1 VNIVM
6 VTHRF
11 PRVEGDTSGASIWR
25 LAAGLADR
33 GHQVTVV
40 APADHGDVGEPHLG
54 IVKVRRVRYA
64 PAERETLAYKGSM
77 RDQAATP
84 LGLPMFVRLLRAMGK
99 AVTEEVRAST
109 AHVIHAHYWIPA
121 GLAVRLADRASR
133 PYVVTMHG
141 TGVTLSHRLP
151 LSYAAM
157 GFALRPASAVTAVS
171 SQLAVSAAKALRLP
185 ITAVPITPMPIALG
199 VSPDPDAARSGAIFV
214 GELTREKGVHLFLEA
229 AAMLKRDG
237 LPIDIT
243 IVGDGPERPALKA
256 QARALGTQ
264 VLFTGFIS
272 PELVNGHLRDKRLF
286 VLPAL
291 ESERGLVVAEA
302 LIQGVPVVATRVG
315 AAPDLLVDPECGVL
329 VPPGDATQ
337 LAAAMRMVFKDDR
350 FRVGAFRAGR
360 SLTERLS
367 AEQVAGRFEAIY
379 NRVRG
384 RRSSVVGQAP
394 T

>member
-1 VNIVM
+1 M
-6 VTHRF
+6 ATHRF
-11 PRVEGDTSGASIWR
+11 PRAEGDSLGAHIWR

-40 APADHGDVGEPHLG
+40 APADHGDIGEPTLG
-54 IVKVRRVRYA
+54 NVKVRRFRYA
-64 PAERETLAYKGSM
+64 PAQRETLAYKGSM
-77 RDQAATP
+77 RAQAATP
-84 LGLPMFVRLLRAMGK
+84 LGLPMFVRLVRAMGK

-121 GLAVRLADRASR
+121 GLAVRLTDRASR

-141 TGVTLSHRLP
+141 TGVTLSQRLP

-157 GFALRPASAVTAVS
+157 GFALGPASAVTAVS

-185 ITAVPITPMPIALG
+185 ITAIPITPMPIALG
-199 VSPDPDAARSGAIFV
+199 VSPDPDAARSGAIYV

-237 LPIDIT
+237 APIDIT
-243 IVGDGPERPALKA
+243 IVGDGPERAALKA

-286 VLPAL
+286 VMPAL

-337 LAAAMRMVFKDDR
+337 LAVAMRMVLKEDR
-350 FRVGAFRAGR
+350 FRIGAFRAGR
-360 SLTERLS
+360 VLAERLS

-379 NRVRG
+379 NQVRG